1 MYVSKQGFITTGA
14 RLALSISALATLGLA
29 TAAQA
34 QMNGPGQNNG
44 AHMMGGQWGWGMG
57 NGMGGFGLFGVLA
70 LALVVLGI
78 AVMAFRR
85 RTR

>member
-1 MYVSKQGFITTGA
+1 MYISKRGLLTTRAG
-14 RLALSISALATLGLA
+14 LALAVLALVTSGLA

-34 QMNGPGQNNG
+34 QMNGAGPNNG
-44 AHMMGGQWGWGMG
+44 DGMMGGQWGWGMG
-57 NGMGGFGLFGVLA
+57 NGMGGYGLIGVLA

-85 RTR
+85 RAP